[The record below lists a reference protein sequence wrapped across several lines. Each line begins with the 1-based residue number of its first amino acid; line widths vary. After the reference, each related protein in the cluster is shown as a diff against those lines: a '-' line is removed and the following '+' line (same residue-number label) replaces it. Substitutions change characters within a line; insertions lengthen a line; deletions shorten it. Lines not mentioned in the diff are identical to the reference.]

1 MAGSRAAARD
11 ECRRRQ
17 QAFYAGGPIEP
28 VAELLA
34 EDVRWHVPGTSPIAG
49 DHRGRAAVLDYF
61 RRRRDLA
68 AGTMRMEPGQRLV
81 SDDVVVELTEGRATL
96 GGREET
102 WGTAGVYRLAG
113 GLIVEA
119 WLVPFDL
126 DLFDRVWSAGPGR

>member
-1 MAGSRAAARD
+1 MAGSPADALD
-11 ECRRRQ
+11 EFRRCQ
-17 QAFYAGGPIEP
+17 QAFYRGGPIEP